1 MLLIKTNGQ
10 EFNFLHLKDL
20 NPFASLGGVTLIGNT
35 PVIFFI
41 ILKDA
46 DAIQMHH
53 HLLLELGDISSSQ
66 CS

>member
-20 NPFASLGGVTLIGNT
+20 NPFASLGGVTHLYL
-35 PVIFFI
+35 VFFI
-41 ILKDA
+41 IIKDV

-53 HLLLELGDISSSQ
+53 HLLLELGDISSS
-66 CS
+66 